1 MDKKI
6 IKEIK
11 MSTLRSHTYI
21 NAPITLEAYV
31 KAITQ
36 GEFKNKIDTLRMKK
50 AMGDLQEANNMKR
63 NLPAITPHGVFD
75 IRADNKPPIEY
86 SQLLAID
93 IDHLSEQMIEPIQF
107 KKQLSIDPYV
117 ICAHT
122 SCSGDGLVIFI
133 KHTGDVDQHPEAVEQ
148 ICNYI
153 ERNYKV
159 KVDRAVSKRINSERF
174 CSFDAGAYVNWN
186 AKEFELISQ
195 SEIEVIE
202 DQIEYTNQKEKFE
215 EGNRNQSLYQ
225 LACNCN
231 RSGVPKE
238 DLKIYASRYLQRPD
252 FNMAEIISTV
262 NSAYKKNLN
271 QIVEKTID
279 LDNSDLQEME
289 GGSDGQ
295 DGNVAYSVKNIK
307 TALDFR
313 GAPTLPGGLFDK
325 LPKFLRAVANTGED
339 DVEKSLALLTALVG
353 LSSIVPNVTLFY
365 EHTHYPNLNI
375 IVIANAGEGK
385 SKVSNVK
392 KLFDQLH
399 MQFVADCSKQKAVYS
414 AEKQIF
420 EFCKDCKDAP
430 LIPDC
435 KGLYVPE
442 DITHAA
448 LTAKLASTAP
458 YNFLFSTEID
468 TFNRTAGSEMFD
480 KTDILRKT
488 FHHEPMSY
496 GRKTG
501 GEEKIILEPKLS
513 ILITGTPGAYEKM
526 LKGVEDG
533 TVSRFAYF
541 GFGSDGFTWKSQ
553 QSAEKRQAA
562 LDIEELS
569 QEVLKIFDFIK
580 NRSVTFDLTED
591 QDKAFNKY
599 FANITS
605 KLDVDKDQY
614 YFASLKR
621 HGLIFKRIAAVLTVV
636 EAYETNNTS
645 NTLICSDKT
654 FSACLDIIGT
664 LLEHSKIVYS
674 NLEKR
679 SYKPLN
685 DKTEDL
691 YQALPDDFT
700 PRLGY
705 EIAKAKLGLSDR
717 TTRGYY
723 TKLVK
728 DKKIKKVGVKYQKTE
743 MTSIATVAKMPLAVC
758 QDIDQNKI
766 N

>member
-1 MDKKI
+1 MK
-6 IKEIK
+6 KEIK
-11 MSTLRSHTYI
+11 MSTVRSHKYI
-21 NAPITLEAYV
+21 DTPITLETYV
-31 KAITQ
+31 KAIID

-50 AMGDLQEANNMKR
+50 AMGNLQEANNMKK

-93 IDHLSEQMIEPIQF
+93 IDHLSEQKIDLIQF
-107 KKQLSIDPYV
+107 KKQLSNDQYV
-117 ICAHT
+117 ICAHKT
-122 SCSGDGLVIFI
+122 CSGDGMAIFI
-133 KHTGDVDQHPEAVEQ
+133 KHSGEVDQHQEAVSQ
-148 ICNYI
+148 ICDYI
-153 ERNYKV
+153 EHNYKV
-159 KVDRAVSKRINSERF
+159 KVDIKVSKGINNQRF
-174 CSFDAGAYVNWN
+174 FSYDPDAFVNWN
-186 AKEFELISQ
+186 AKEFELIPQ
-195 SEIEVIE
+195 TEIEVIE
-202 DQIEYTNQKEKFE
+202 DQIDYTNQKEKFE

-231 RSGVPKE
+231 RSSVPKE
-238 DLKIYASRYLQRPD
+238 DLKTYASRYLQSSD
-252 FNMAEIISTV
+252 FNMPEIIQTV

-271 QIVEKTID
+271 QIFEETIE
-279 LDNSDLQEME
+279 LDNSDLQEVE

-313 GAPTLPGGLFDK
+313 GAPTLPGGLYDK
-325 LPKFLRAVANTGED
+325 LPKFLGAVANTGED

-392 KLFDQLH
+392 KLFDPLH
-399 MQFVADCSKQKAVYS
+399 MQFVDDCSKQKAVYN

-420 EFCKDCKDAP
+420 EICKDCKDAP

-480 KTDILRKT
+480 KTDILRKA

-541 GFGSDGFTWKSQ
+541 GFGSDGFKWKSQ
-553 QSAEKRQAA
+553 QSAEKRKAA
-562 LDIEELS
+562 QDIEELS
-569 QEVLKIFDFIK
+569 QVVLKIFDFIK

-654 FSACLDIIGT
+654 FGACFDIIGT

-679 SYKPLN
+679 PYKQVN
-685 DKTEDL
+685 DKSEAL
-691 YQALPDDFT
+691 YQALPDEFT

-705 EIAKAKLGLSDR
+705 EIAKGKLGLTER

-723 TKLVK
+723 AKLVK
-728 DKKIKKVGVKYQKTE
+728 DNMIKKIGVKYQKTE
-743 MTSIATVAKMPLAVC
+743 MTSIATVAKLPNTVSENKF
-758 QDIDQNKI
+758 IDNL
-766 N
+766 NN